1 MQRILLLVFT
11 LLLWNQKTTSQ
22 VFDYEIIN
30 QKNGL
35 PSSTITSI
43 IQDSRNLLWIGTDG
57 AGFVRYDGTN
67 FIAYNEYKEGSNFFV
82 TDIIED
88 ANNNIIVSTK
98 YNGVM
103 VFDGE
108 NIIHNFS
115 KKNNHFN
122 GTVTKLVNRQQKVD
136 WFNISN
142 EFTTDIDNV
151 DISKYDLVLLDYE
164 YLGTNKIDKIAKNNP
179 SITFLI
185 MLNSNTNFNEI
196 KERDNIQ
203 IIVKPVK
210 IDILKN
216 LLNGL
221 ENKKTKSKKKKNTS
235 TNNEIIKFITA
246 EDNKI
251 NLLLTKTL
259 ISKEYPFAK
268 IYEATNGAE
277 AVKLYQEKQPDIV
290 LMDIQMPVMN
300 GYEATKEIRKMNP
313 KAIIIALTAGAIAGE
328 KEKCLDIGMN
338 DFILKPIDKTVF
350 DNTILKWIKT
360 L

>member
-1 MQRILLLVFT
+1 
-11 LLLWNQKTTSQ
+11 
-22 VFDYEIIN
+22 
-30 QKNGL
+30 
-35 PSSTITSI
+35 
-43 IQDSRNLLWIGTDG
+43 
-57 AGFVRYDGTN
+57 
-67 FIAYNEYKEGSNFFV
+67 
-82 TDIIED
+82 
-88 ANNNIIVSTK
+88 
-98 YNGVM
+98 
-103 VFDGE
+103 
-108 NIIHNFS
+108 
-115 KKNNHFN
+115 
-122 GTVTKLVNRQQKVD
+122 
-136 WFNISN
+136 
-142 EFTTDIDNV
+142 
-151 DISKYDLVLLDYE
+151 
-164 YLGTNKIDKIAKNNP
+164 
-179 SITFLI
+179 